1 MLGASNW
8 TITPEQISEADH
20 IAKPVLLS
28 EYGLRAVLDAPAKPV
43 SNPDMTAIL
52 SPDGKISIPPGLAE
66 SAQLKPGD
74 TLDVQLYKGTI
85 VLRKHQPLALD
96 QCADLLERSRS
107 QPAPT
112 PEDDAAVAQ
121 VIQDVRS
128 RTGFCR

>member
-1 MLGASNW
+1 
-8 TITPEQISEADH
+8 
-20 IAKPVLLS
+20 
-28 EYGLRAVLDAPAKPV
+28 
-43 SNPDMTAIL
+43 MTAIL

-85 VLRKHQPLALD
+85 VLRKHQPLAPD

-112 PEDDAAVAQ
+112 PEDDAVVAQ
-121 VIQDVRS
+121 AINDVRS
-128 RTGFCR
+128 RR